1 MNPAMPLPKP
11 LHLDAKYADRIVSI
25 PSSGDIPEIWK
36 GTPIENLILAEN
48 FGRPI
53 PATGEPQMLIATCI
67 EFRYSLPIPAMYAY
81 VIRRASGRLVGSE
94 FSLAYIL
101 SRGVEWCA
109 LIGHNDCA
117 MTRVDEHKPEMINA
131 LQREGWER
139 ERAQEYVTYH
149 AARYS
154 IHDELDALQR
164 EYVRLKR
171 LFRKL
176 KIAPLFVCLSDTK
189 LYIPKW
195 YNDRLEAGENPEAT
209 PDNVLVPDEELLT
222 IM

>member
-1 MNPAMPLPKP
+1 MPLPKP
-11 LHLDAKYADRIVSI
+11 LHLDDKYADRIVSI
-25 PSSGDIPEIWK
+25 PSSGDIPQIWK
-36 GTPIENLILAEN
+36 NTPIENLILAEN

-53 PATGEPQMLIATCI
+53 PASHEPQMLIATCI
-67 EFRYSLPIPAMYAY
+67 EFRYSLPIPSMYAY
-81 VIRRASGRLVGSE
+81 VIRRASGRLIGSE

-117 MTRVDEHKPEMINA
+117 MTRVDEHKGEMVNS
-131 LQREGWER
+131 LVNEGWAR
-139 ERAQEYVTYH
+139 ERAEEYVAYH

-154 IHDELDALQR
+154 IHDELDALER
-164 EYVRLKR
+164 EYTRLKR
-171 LFRKL
+171 LFKRL

-195 YNDRLEAGENPEAT
+195 YNDMLERGENPEEFAAD
-209 PDNVLVPDEELLT
+209 PDVPDEELLS